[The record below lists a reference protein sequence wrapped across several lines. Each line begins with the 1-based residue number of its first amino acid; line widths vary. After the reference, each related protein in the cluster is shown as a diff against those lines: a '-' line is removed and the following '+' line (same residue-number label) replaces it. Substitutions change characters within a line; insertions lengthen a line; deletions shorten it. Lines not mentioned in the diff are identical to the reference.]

1 MSRFKDMLLPLTT
14 YPDPTP
20 EHVID
25 QAVAFSRLLG
35 ARLSCLVSVID
46 RHKLAKYYA
55 HGAWLM
61 DVPSLI
67 DEIVAR
73 SKADSQRLVERFE
86 RIAAAQGVLHDK
98 LRENSAALLSSDDLV
113 GCARLRDLTFVPVPD
128 FVGLDA
134 LQTED
139 VIFGTGHPVVLLP
152 AYEGAAIREPS
163 LQRIVVAWDFSRAA
177 ARALADAIPLLQ
189 RAGQVRVVTVRGE
202 KNLDNHQTSEDVCR
216 YLQMH
221 DIMPV
226 LDVIDV
232 GKFSV
237 VEAITKYLREH
248 KADMLVMG
256 AFGHSRIREFVLGGV
271 TRSMLTKPPLPVFLS
286 H

>member
-1 MSRFKDMLLPLTT
+1 MSQFKDALVPLAT

-25 QAVAFSRLLG
+25 QAVEFSHLLG
-35 ARLSCLVSVID
+35 ARLSALVSVID

-67 DEIVAR
+67 DEVV
-73 SKADSQRLVERFE
+73 SKSRADALRLAERFE
-86 RIAAAQGVLHDK
+86 RAATAQGVLQDQ
-98 LRENSAALLSSDDLV
+98 LRENSAAFSSSDYLV
-113 GCARLRDLTFVPVPD
+113 ACARLRDLTFLPVPD
-128 FVGLDA
+128 FIGLDE

-152 AYEGAAIREPS
+152 AYEGAEVRKPS
-163 LQRIVVAWDFSRAA
+163 LDQIVVAWDFSQAA
-177 ARALADAIPLLQ
+177 ARALADAIPLLHK
-189 RAGQVRVVTVRGE
+189 AAQVRILTVRGE
-202 KNLDNHQTSEDVCR
+202 KDIDERQTLEDVR
-216 YLQMH
+216 RHLQTH
-221 DIMPV
+221 DILPV
-226 LDVIDV
+226 LDNIDIGDRSI
-232 GKFSV
+232 GK
-237 VEAITKYLREH
+237 AIGEYLEEH

-256 AFGHSRIREFVLGGV
+256 AFGHSRMREFVLGGA
-271 TRSMLTKPPLPVFLS
+271 TRSIVTKPPLPVFLS

>member
-1 MSRFKDMLLPLTT
+1 MTQFKDTLVALAT

-25 QAVAFSRLLG
+25 QAVAFSHLLG
-35 ARLSCLVSVID
+35 ARLSALVSVID

-67 DEIVAR
+67 DEIVGKSR
-73 SKADSQRLVERFE
+73 ADSQRLVERFK
-86 RIAAAQGVLHDK
+86 RTAAAQGVLQDE
-98 LRENSAALLSSDDLV
+98 LRENSAAFSSSDHLV
-113 GCARLRDLTFVPVPD
+113 ACARLRDLTFLPVPD
-128 FVGLDA
+128 FIGLDE

-152 AYEGAAIREPS
+152 AYEGAVVRKPS
-163 LQRIVVAWDFSRAA
+163 LDQIVVAWDFSQAA
-177 ARALADAIPLLQ
+177 ARALADAIPLLHM
-189 RAGQVRVVTVRGE
+189 AAQVRILTVRGE
-202 KNLDNHQTSEDVCR
+202 KDIDDRQTLEDVR
-216 YLQMH
+216 RHLQLH
-221 DIMPV
+221 DILPV
-226 LDVIDV
+226 LDNIDI
-232 GKFSV
+232 GDRSIF
-237 VEAITKYLREH
+237 EAIDEYLQEH

-256 AFGHSRIREFVLGGV
+256 AFGHSRMREFVLGGA
-271 TRSMLTKPPLPVFLS
+271 TRSMVTKPPLPVFLS